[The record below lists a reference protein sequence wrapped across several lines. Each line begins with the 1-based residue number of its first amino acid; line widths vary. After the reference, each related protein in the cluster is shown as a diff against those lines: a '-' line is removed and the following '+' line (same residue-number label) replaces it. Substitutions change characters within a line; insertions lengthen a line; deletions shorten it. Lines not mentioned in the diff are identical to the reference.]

1 MIRSTKFTLILSF
14 IFSASLLISGCSQWN
29 KTTKGAVIGA
39 GSGTAAGAVI
49 GKTLGN
55 TAAGAIAGAAVGGTV
70 GAVIGR
76 QMDKKAEELNEQLE
90 TATVQRVEEG
100 IAVSF
105 DSGLLFDFDSSKLRQ
120 AAEENLEELAE
131 IMNRDDN
138 TNLLIVGHTDSVG
151 NEDYNQLLSE
161 LRAQSAARYLMKQ
174 GIDYSRISTEGRGE
188 TEPIADN
195 STDIGRQQ
203 NRRVEVAI
211 FANEEYIQEL
221 EAAQ

>member
-14 IFSASLLISGCSQWN
+14 IFSASLLFSGCSQWN
-29 KTTKGAVIGA
+29 KTSKGAVIGA
-39 GSGTAAGAVI
+39 GSGTAVGAVI

-90 TATVQRVEEG
+90 GATVQRVEEG

-105 DSGLLFDFDSSKLRQ
+105 DSGLLFDFDSSALRPE
-120 AAEENLEELAE
+120 ARENLEKLAE

-138 TNLLIVGHTDSVG
+138 TNLMIVGHTDSVG

-161 LRAQSAARYLMKQ
+161 RRAQSAARYLMQ
-174 GIDYSRISTEGRGE
+174 QNIEYSRISTEGRGE

-195 STDIGRQQ
+195 STEAGQQ
-203 NRRVEVAI
+203 ENRRIEVAI
-211 FANEEYIQEL
+211 YANEEYIEEL

>member
-14 IFSASLLISGCSQWN
+14 IFSASLLFSGCSQWN
-29 KTTKGAVIGA
+29 KTSKGAVIGA
-39 GSGTAAGAVI
+39 GSGTAVGAVI

-90 TATVQRVEEG
+90 GATVQRVEEG

-105 DSGLLFDFDSSKLRQ
+105 DSGLLFDFDSSALRPE
-120 AAEENLEELAE
+120 ARENLEKLAE

-138 TNLLIVGHTDSVG
+138 TNLMIVGHTDSVG

-161 LRAQSAARYLMKQ
+161 RRAQSAARYLMQ
-174 GIDYSRISTEGRGE
+174 QNIDYSRISTEGRGE

-195 STDIGRQQ
+195 STEAGQQ
-203 NRRVEVAI
+203 ENRRIEVAI
-211 FANEEYIQEL
+211 YANEEYIEEL

>member
-14 IFSASLLISGCSQWN
+14 IFSASLLFSGCSQWN
-29 KTTKGAVIGA
+29 KTSKGAVIGA
-39 GSGTAAGAVI
+39 GSGTAVGAVI

-90 TATVQRVEEG
+90 GATVQRVEEG

-105 DSGLLFDFDSSKLRQ
+105 DSGLLFDFDSSALRPE
-120 AAEENLEELAE
+120 ARENLKKLAE

-138 TNLLIVGHTDSVG
+138 TNLMIVGHTDSVG

-161 LRAQSAARYLMKQ
+161 RRAQSAARYLMQ
-174 GIDYSRISTEGRGE
+174 QNIDYSRISTEGRGE

-195 STDIGRQQ
+195 STEAGQQ
-203 NRRVEVAI
+203 ENRRIEVAI
-211 FANEEYIQEL
+211 YANEEYIEEL